1 MNEQNDE
8 RRKEIARRVEY
19 WRRRRGLT
27 RNIFADRMG
36 RSLSWARKISN
47 GDRQLDRFSV
57 LEQIAGVLN
66 VPLATLIEAEE
77 AERVAQCPDPAEVAA
92 LAAALQR
99 YDGIIAD
106 GSPREPPNLNRLGQ
120 RVQYVWS
127 SFQAS
132 NYTAL
137 GAALPDLLV
146 NLQHAE
152 RVCSGSEYD
161 QAIELL
167 IQTYQLAAEAG
178 FKLGRSDLGWLA
190 ADRALILSE
199 RFGDLTLIGATARR
213 VAHALMAT
221 GSAPRA
227 IELVQSTAERLAPGL
242 GDASPAYLSA
252 YGMLFLKGSIA
263 AARSSKAGLARDL
276 HVEARQVA
284 LRLGPNPNV
293 HWSNFGTANVA
304 VHRVAALADLQEGG
318 RVVEEASRLDPAE
331 LNTLARERRANHFL
345 DVARGYAQWGK
356 REQAVTVLLDA
367 DQLAP
372 QEVRCRPVAHQLITE
387 LVHSYPR
394 GTSPSVP
401 FQRLA
406 RAAGVPA

>member
-1 MNEQNDE
+1 MDEQNGE
-8 RRKEIARRVEY
+8 RRQEIARRVEY

-27 RNIFADRMG
+27 RQVFADRMG

-47 GDRQLDRFSV
+47 GDRQLDRLSV
-57 LEQIAGVLN
+57 LEQIAGVLD
-66 VPLATLIEAEE
+66 VALAVLIEAEE
-77 AERVAQCPDPAEVAA
+77 AERVAQCPDAAEVAA

-99 YDGIIAD
+99 YDGILAD
-106 GSPREPPNLNRLGQ
+106 GSLMGSPNLNRLRR
-120 RVQYVWS
+120 RVRYGWS

-132 NYTAL
+132 DYAAL
-137 GAALPDLLV
+137 GRTLPDLLV
-146 NLQHAE
+146 SLQQAE
-152 RVCSGSEYD
+152 RVCSGVERD

-178 FKLGRSDLGWLA
+178 FKLSRADLGWLA
-190 ADRALILSE
+190 SDRALILAE
-199 RFGDLTLIGATARR
+199 RFGDLALIGASARR

-227 IELVQSTAERLAPGL
+227 IVLVQSTVARLSPGL

-263 AARSSKAGLARDL
+263 AARSNKAALARDL
-276 HVEARQVA
+276 HSEARQVA
-284 LRLGPNPNV
+284 VRLGPNPNV
-293 HWSNFGTANVA
+293 QWSNFGTANVA
-304 VHRVAALADLQEGG
+304 VHRVSALADLHEGG
-318 RVVEEASRLDPAE
+318 RVVEAASQIDPVE

-345 DVARGYAQWGK
+345 DIARGYAQWGK
-356 REQAVTVLLDA
+356 REQAVSVLLDA

-372 QEVRCRPVAHQLITE
+372 QEIRCRPAARQLITE